1 MPRVEPLSA
10 AEDDLWR
17 ALMRIL
23 LSLPRRLD
31 RDLML
36 AVGINSNE
44 YVILMSLSEA
54 PSRELRMTEL
64 SRSSSLSASR
74 VTRVVDEL
82 QARGLAM
89 KRASTEDGRG
99 NVASL
104 TVAGLEKF
112 EAARR
117 VHVSTLRAL
126 VFDHVNPST
135 ARDASQA
142 LLEIAEQL
150 QGRS

>member
-1 MPRVEPLSA
+1 MARFEPLSA

-17 ALMRIL
+17 ALMRII
-23 LSLPRRLD
+23 LSLPRHLD

-64 SRSSSLSASR
+64 ARSSSLSASR
-74 VTRVVDEL
+74 MTRVVDEL
-82 QARGLAM
+82 QARGLAI
-89 KRASTEDGRG
+89 KRASTEDRRG
-99 NVASL
+99 SVASL
-104 TVAGLEKF
+104 TVAGLAKL
-112 EAARR
+112 EAARW
-117 VHVSTLRAL
+117 VHVSSLRAL
-126 VFDHVNPST
+126 VFDHVNRAT

-142 LLEIAEQL
+142 LQEIAERL
-150 QGRS
+150 RGVS